1 MAIEGNYE
9 VIIKTPMGNQKGG
22 MTLGRD
28 GDTLTGEMTSSF
40 GSTVIEDGKVDGD
53 TLTFKISI
61 KSPMPMTLDG
71 EATVDGDTLN
81 GNVTAGAFGSFP
93 FSGAKA

>member
-40 GSTVIEDGKVDGD
+40 GSTVIEDGKVEGD
-53 TLTFKISI
+53 ELTWKTLVTK
-61 KSPMPMTLDG
+61 PMQLMMEFNG
-71 EATVDGDTLN
+71 TVDGDSISGKVKL
-81 GNVTAGAFGSFP
+81 GSFGVST
-93 FSGAKA
+93 FSATPV

>member
-40 GSTVIEDGKVDGD
+40 GSTVIEDGKVEGD
-53 TLTFKISI
+53 ELTWKTLVTKPMQLMMEFNGTVVYEKNIISVF
-61 KSPMPMTLDG
+61 
-71 EATVDGDTLN
+71 EF
-81 GNVTAGAFGSFP
+81 AFS
-93 FSGAKA
+93 